1 MNNDANQA
9 KLYVVYLGGDLVT
22 GRMGEDHEV
31 VVVAAA
37 DATAARAKAKARWRG
52 TGRAHIDALQHIE
65 RVDGY
70 DVMLQPGA
78 PGDVIT
84 TDATYEPADPA

>member
-9 KLYVVYLGGDLVT
+9 KLYVVYLGGDLMP

-37 DATAARAKAKARWRG
+37 VEA
-52 TGRAHIDALQHIE
+52 
-65 RVDGY
+65 
-70 DVMLQPGA
+70 
-78 PGDVIT
+78 IT
-84 TDATYEPADPA
+84 PSPPRLV